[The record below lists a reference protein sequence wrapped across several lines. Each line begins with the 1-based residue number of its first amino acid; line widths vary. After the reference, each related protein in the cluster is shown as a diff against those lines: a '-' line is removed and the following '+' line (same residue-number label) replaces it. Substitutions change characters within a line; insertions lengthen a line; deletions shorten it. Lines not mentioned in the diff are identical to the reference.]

1 MEGLSALPG
10 ARSRA
15 GTEHR
20 CFRVLGAT
28 FQGLL
33 PPSGADG
40 GSPPT
45 EAKHA
50 LSSPW
55 GPLWPQWAHVCY
67 MCPHPPSTCLVTPPH
82 LTRYPVG
89 LPGGGSQLKWIFRDP
104 AALALGFCGA
114 PRSPRGGGGDD
125 TVWFIT
131 LRSSS
136 SAGYQAGQS
145 AETPLWLWGGRNP
158 STPPGG
164 TRCLVKHQDS
174 FPLTSHHMYGCERWT
189 IKSAEHQS
197 IDAFELC
204 WRRLLR
210 VPWTAR
216 RSNQSILKEVSL
228 NVHWKD

>member
-1 MEGLSALPG
+1 MHAAGLAQSTGVSRFWGPLSRDFFLPQGQMGVPHPLRPSTPSPLPG
-10 ARSRA
+10 ALS
-15 GTEHR
+15 G
-20 CFRVLGAT
+20 LGGPTSAACACT
-28 FQGLL
+28 PC
-33 PPSGADG
+33 PPA
-40 GSPPT
+40 
-45 EAKHA
+45 
-50 LSSPW
+50 SS
-55 GPLWPQWAHVCY
+55 
-67 MCPHPPSTCLVTPPH
+67 HPPN

-136 SAGYQAGQS
+136 SAGCQAGQS

-164 TRCLVKHQDS
+164 TRRLVKQQDS
-174 FPLTSHHMYGCERWT
+174 FPLTSHHLYGCERWT
-189 IKSAEHQS
+189 IKSTEHQS
-197 IDAFELC
+197 TDAFELC

-210 VPWTAR
+210 VLGLQGDPT
-216 RSNQSILKEVSL
+216 SPS
-228 NVHWKD
+228 